1 MVIYD
6 YMEIVQD
13 KTTVRVDTFAA
24 SESALPVGSKLLLN
38 IQSHEL
44 QVLVNLE
51 GQHLRTN
58 TVAKRQRTN
67 RYDENGNPVAGA
79 RQEDAENDLLQ
90 NDRYT
95 HVVVYLDISRNFHP
109 KDCGFVAVTLS
120 VRCKTNMTA
129 FDVRS
134 VYVRI
139 SDLKMPSED
148 DLAKAKDF
156 VQI

>member
-1 MVIYD
+1 MRCSRYFCI
-6 YMEIVQD
+6 QD
-13 KTTVRVDTFAA
+13 KATVRVDTFAA
-24 SESALPVGSKLLLN
+24 SESALSVGSKLLLN

-51 GQHLRTN
+51 GQHLRAN
-58 TVAKRQRTN
+58 TLAKRQRTN
-67 RYDENGNPVAGA
+67 RYDEHGNPKAAV
-79 RQEDAENDLLQ
+79 RQEDAADDMLR

-129 FDVRS
+129 SDIRS

-139 SDLKMPSED
+139 SDLIMPSVDE
-148 DLAKAKDF
+148 LAQAKPF

>member
-1 MVIYD
+1 MYGIFC
-6 YMEIVQD
+6 VQD

-24 SESALPVGSKLLLN
+24 SESALPVGSKILLN
-38 IQSHEL
+38 IRSHEL

-51 GQHLRTN
+51 GQQSRTN
-58 TVAKRQRTN
+58 TLAKRQRTN
-67 RYDENGNPVAGA
+67 RYDEYGNPKADI
-79 RQEDAENDLLQ
+79 RQEDAENEMLQ

-129 FDVRS
+129 SDIRS

-139 SDLKMPSED
+139 SDLTMPSED
-148 DLAKAKDF
+148 DLARAKPY
-156 VQI
+156 VEI